1 MRMEMNLKKTFKHVV
16 VAISFGVLL
25 SPLAAFSGNGK
36 KQASPTGQGMIMAEL
51 LFSLPYE
58 ELSTDEINGLIL
70 MREEEKLARDVYQ
83 YLYNE
88 WGLVIFQKI
97 STSEQRHMNVVG
109 ILLDK
114 YGQDDPAENNAPG
127 IFTSHELQDLYYAL
141 IAMGSESQVAA
152 LEVGATIED
161 LDIFDLLELL
171 DQTDNQDIKTAYQ
184 NLLKGSRN
192 HLRSFVYQLSL
203 NGVVYEAQ
211 YLTDEEMAS
220 TILTPYESG
229 LYNQDGEAVYEPLS
243 RMGAGG
249 RRR

>member
-1 MRMEMNLKKTFKHVV
+1 MNLKKTFKHVV

-25 SPLAAFSGNGK
+25 LPMAAFSGNGK
-36 KQASPTGQGMIMAEL
+36 KQANPTGQGMIMAEI

-58 ELSTDEINGLIL
+58 ELSTDEINGLNL

-83 YLYNE
+83 YLYSE
-88 WGLVIFQKI
+88 WGLMIFKKI
-97 STSEQRHMNVVG
+97 STSEQRHMDAVG
-109 ILLDK
+109 FLLDK
-114 YGQDDPAENNAPG
+114 YGLDDPAENNPPG
-127 IFTSHELQDLYYAL
+127 IFTSPVLQVLYDDL
-141 IAMGSESQVAA
+141 IADGSVSQVAA

-161 LDIFDLLELL
+161 LDIFDLLVLL
-171 DQTDNQDIKTAYQ
+171 DQADNEDIKTAYQ

-203 NGVVYEAQ
+203 NGVDYVAE
-211 YLTDEEMAS
+211 YLTDEEIES
-220 TILTPYESG
+220 IILTPYERG
-229 LYNQDGEAVYEPLS
+229 VYNQDGEVVYEPVT

>member
-1 MRMEMNLKKTFKHVV
+1 MNFKKTFKHVV
-16 VAISFGVLL
+16 IAISFGVLL
-25 SPLAAFSGNGK
+25 SPLVAFSGNGK
-36 KQASPTGQGMIMAEL
+36 KQASSTGQGMILAEI

-83 YLYNE
+83 YLYSE
-88 WGLVIFQKI
+88 WGLIIFQKI
-97 STSEQRHMNVVG
+97 SESEQRHMDVVR

-114 YGQDDPAENNAPG
+114 YGLDDPAENNAPG
-127 IFTSHELQDLYYAL
+127 IFTSQKLQDLYYAL

-161 LDIFDLLELL
+161 LDIYDLLELL
-171 DQTDNQDIKTAYQ
+171 DQADNEDIKTAYQ

-203 NGVVYEAQ
+203 NGVEYEAQ
-211 YLTDEEMAS
+211 YLTDEEIAAI
-220 TILTPYESG
+220 ILTPFERG
-229 LYNQDGEAVYEPLS
+229 VYNQDGEVVYEPLT